1 MRATDERLLPEY
13 GPYQENAA
21 QMRKDHLIFQRG
33 EGVYYEKMMTQ
44 ESMIDMLKKNDHI
57 YHRDMFF
64 KTVLEEAVH
73 RNDS

>member
-13 GPYQENAA
+13 GPDQENAA

-33 EGVYYEKMMTQ
+33 EGVYYKKMMSQ
-44 ESMIDMLKKNDHI
+44 ESMIDMLKDQNYI

-64 KTVLEEAVH
+64 KKVLEEAIH
-73 RNDS
+73 RNNS